1 MSKLV
6 DNWCVDWDR
15 VKTVYEPSDEPCA
28 HWECSYKHCVY
39 HEFYDPEIVFFADKL
54 DAYTDQPEFRMISP
68 DGTTFVTRFSSA
80 ELNYVTRWILYNGEQ
95 QVAAFALPA
104 TCRPEG
110 YLAAQR
116 NGTLIQVAP
125 QQTRTFTVTTGIE

>member
-1 MSKLV
+1 GCLKKEQMV
-6 DNWCVDWDR
+6 V
-15 VKTVYEPSDEPCA
+15 
-28 HWECSYKHCVY
+28 
-39 HEFYDPEIVFFADKL
+39 
-54 DAYTDQPEFRMISP
+54 
-68 DGTTFVTRFSSA
+68 SA
-80 ELNYVTRWILYNGEQ
+80 IASTP

>member
-1 MSKLV
+1 MV
-6 DNWCVDWDR
+6 V
-15 VKTVYEPSDEPCA
+15 
-28 HWECSYKHCVY
+28 
-39 HEFYDPEIVFFADKL
+39 
-54 DAYTDQPEFRMISP
+54 
-68 DGTTFVTRFSSA
+68 SA
-80 ELNYVTRWILYNGEQ
+80 IASTP

-104 TCRPEG
+104 TCQPEG